1 MTMVLEMITCSHFDL
16 VLLDLDQNFLA
27 VEWFLRGYLCCAD
40 ENFVTVYCVL
50 VTSNV
55 MII

>member
-1 MTMVLEMITCSHFDL
+1 MTMLLEMITCSHFDL
-16 VLLDLDQNFLA
+16 VLLYLDQNFLA